1 MRVTVPQLLRIV
13 ITGVMLIAVVVMT
26 KPCADATGR
35 FVAGFD
41 PPDAAPPVKP
51 LPPGSVHL
59 TPEMSD
65 AERAAAIAKA
75 RAAVM
80 PDAGAGDAGVA
91 PDAGAVPAT
100 DAGAVPATGSAAPR

>member
-1 MRVTVPQLLRIV
+1 
-13 ITGVMLIAVVVMT
+13 MLIAVVVMA

-41 PPDAAPPVKP
+41 PPDAQPAPKP

-59 TPEMSD
+59 TPEMTD
-65 AERAAAIAKA
+65 AEREAAIAKA

-80 PDAGAGDAGVA
+80 PDAGVAGDAGVG
-91 PDAGAVPAT
+91 DAAA
-100 DAGAVPATGSAAPR
+100 ASGSPR